1 MKFHAECPEKAPSR
15 VFSMHCEASR
25 RSVSRCTAQVPL
37 LECTVRPGEA
47 LFFPW
52 GWWHSTLNI
61 DTAVYITT
69 FLSRYSTVQ
78 NSTVQSTYI
87 TILLRTTTTQQQ
99 GQDNIKGGI

>member
-1 MKFHAECPEKAPSR
+1 
-15 VFSMHCEASR
+15 MHCATSR
-25 RSVSRCTAQVPL
+25 RSVSSCTAQVPL

-78 NSTVQSTYI
+78 YSTEQYSTVQYSLHI
-87 TILLRTTTTQQQ
+87 TIFLSTTTTQQQ

>member
-1 MKFHAECPEKAPSR
+1 
-15 VFSMHCEASR
+15 MHYATSR
-25 RSVSRCTAQVPL
+25 RSVSSCTAQVPL

-78 NSTVQSTYI
+78 NSIVQYSTC
-87 TILLRTTTTQQQ
+87 
-99 GQDNIKGGI
+99 